1 MKKLINKRKCLFIV
15 PLILVVS
22 LLITFNATDSHKVSA
37 NNKNTVSDNKN
48 ENNDENN

>member
-15 PLILVVS
+15 PLILVVG

-37 NNKNTVSDNKN
+37 NNKKDTTTAK
-48 ENNDENN
+48 ERLQKK